1 MENVAII
8 GIGFTGARPDSPEL
22 SYKELMYEAAV
33 KAYEDAGINPRK
45 DVGSFIGAS
54 EDFWDGTS
62 IFDEYLPDQIGGALR
77 PVCSICNDG
86 LHAIAT
92 GVMHIRS
99 GIADIVAVEAHS
111 KVSDVVNPDAIMHFA
126 LDPIIDRTL
135 GYNAHVLAGLEMHR
149 YLHESSVTKEDC
161 AEVVVK
167 NRKNAL
173 HNPYAA
179 YGAKVTIEDVLCS
192 PPAYEPMSEM
202 EMSNLVDGACVI
214 VLASEHIARNKENPV
229 WINGIGWCNDTPN
242 MGLRDWSY
250 PRYVRLA
257 AERAYSDAGIN
268 DPYTQIDLA
277 EVDDTYSFKEL
288 QHLEAL
294 GLVETGMAAKLLCDG
309 SFGPVGELPVNVSGG
324 ALGMGNLLEANGL
337 VRTFEAALQLR
348 GIAGSRQIKN
358 AETAL
363 VQSWRGVPTTCGAVM
378 ILGCESS
385 GGA

>member
-8 GIGFTGARPDSPEL
+8 GLGFTGARPDSPEL

-33 KAYEDAGINPRK
+33 KAYEDAGVDPRK

-111 KVSDVVNPDAIMHFA
+111 KVSDVVNPDGIMHFA
-126 LDPIIDRTL
+126 LDPVIDRTL
-135 GYNAHVLAGLEMHR
+135 GYNAHVIAGLEMYR
-149 YLHESSVTKEDC
+149 YLHEACVTKDEC

-167 NRKNAL
+167 NRRNAL
-173 HNPYAA
+173 LNPYAA
-179 YGAKVTIEDVLCS
+179 YGAKVNIEDVLCS

-202 EMSNLVDGACVI
+202 DVSNFVDGACVI
-214 VLASEHIARNKENPV
+214 VLASERIARNANDTV
-229 WINGIGWCNDTPN
+229 WINGIGWCNDSPN

-250 PRYVRLA
+250 PRYVKLA
-257 AERAYSDAGIN
+257 AERAYADAGIN
-268 DPYTQIDLA
+268 NPYDEIDFA

-294 GLVETGMAAKLLCDG
+294 RLLETGDAARLLCDG
-309 SFGPVGELPVNVSGG
+309 AFDLEGEFPVNVSGG
-324 ALGMGNLLEANGL
+324 SLGMGNLLDANGL
-337 VRTFEAALQLR
+337 VKTFEAVEQLR
-348 GIAGSRQIKN
+348 GIAGQRQVKN

-363 VQSWRGVPTTCGAVM
+363 VQSWRGVPTTSGAVM
-378 ILGCESS
+378 ILGSEPK